1 MLAIAR
7 SQKGTS
13 GAFPVNP
20 SPELLERSAHEGL
33 AVFYPASVAPA
44 SA

>member
-7 SQKGTS
+7 AS

-20 SPELLERSAHEGL
+20 SGALLTRAAAENWP
-33 AVFYPASVAPA
+33 VYYPASVAPNP
-44 SA
+44 